1 MHPIDRKRI
10 LHLSI
15 PAALNNFLDTVQL
28 LVDMLM
34 VGRLSPEAIAAVGL
48 SGQLIILIY
57 AFLSTFYTGVNALV
71 SRFYGSGNFKE
82 ADKTVFNISVISFVV
97 SLPFFIFTL
106 FYNKLYFSIM
116 GAEKDVYL
124 LGSQYISILSYSI
137 PFLFLGSVLY
147 SALNAS
153 GDTKTPLF
161 IGIFTNILN
170 TFLNYCLIFG
180 NFGFP
185 ALGVKGAAIATTVSY
200 ILEVFIYLAVF
211 LTGVR
216 KISFYPECSLSIVKR
231 VLKVGIP
238 AGMEKV
244 FSFASFLIFVKIIAL
259 FGTVA
264 LAGYQIGLRIEGL
277 AFMPG
282 FGFVV
287 AAMVI
292 VGQSLGAGKKSE
304 AEEYVKEVL
313 KLASFFMGG
322 VGLLLVIFPEYIA
335 NIFTDNKDT
344 LQQAVLYLRVVA
356 LSQIPLAFEFVLNGA
371 LRGAGATKLTFFVN
385 NLSFW
390 FFRILPA
397 YFLAIYT
404 KNLLFVYIIMI
415 AETFIKASILY
426 YFFKKGAWKNIE
438 V

>member
-180 NFGFP
+180 NFGLFTP
-185 ALGVKGAAIATTVSY
+185 GYA
-200 ILEVFIYLAVF
+200 
-211 LTGVR
+211 
-216 KISFYPECSLSIVKR
+216 FY
-231 VLKVGIP
+231 
-238 AGMEKV
+238 
-244 FSFASFLIFVKIIAL
+244 
-259 FGTVA
+259 
-264 LAGYQIGLRIEGL
+264 
-277 AFMPG
+277 
-282 FGFVV
+282 
-287 AAMVI
+287 
-292 VGQSLGAGKKSE
+292 
-304 AEEYVKEVL
+304 
-313 KLASFFMGG
+313 KL
-322 VGLLLVIFPEYIA
+322 
-335 NIFTDNKDT
+335 
-344 LQQAVLYLRVVA
+344 
-356 LSQIPLAFEFVLNGA
+356 
-371 LRGAGATKLTFFVN
+371 
-385 NLSFW
+385 
-390 FFRILPA
+390 
-397 YFLAIYT
+397 
-404 KNLLFVYIIMI
+404 
-415 AETFIKASILY
+415 
-426 YFFKKGAWKNIE
+426 
-438 V
+438 